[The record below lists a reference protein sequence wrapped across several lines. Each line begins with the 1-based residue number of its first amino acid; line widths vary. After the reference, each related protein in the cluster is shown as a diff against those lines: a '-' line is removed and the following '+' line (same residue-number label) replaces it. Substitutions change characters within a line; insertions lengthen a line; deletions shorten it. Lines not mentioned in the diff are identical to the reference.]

1 MERDCGPMNALGG
14 SFILLF
20 AFLCGYAEAQ
30 QPRGSNIPSDFSGS
44 VSQGTPS
51 GGVIPLSIGDAID
64 RALKYNL
71 GYVIGE
77 QETRVS
83 TAARVRSL
91 SELLPKVN
99 AGISE
104 AIQQIN
110 LESSGFRGFT
120 GVPPVVGPFS
130 VFDTRARY
138 TQAVFDS
145 RLAHELRAASK
156 RVAASKYRLQDVRDL
171 IALITTDLYLDAVA
185 ESSRVD
191 EIGRAHV

>member
-1 MERDCGPMNALGG
+1 MNALGR
-14 SFILLF
+14 SFILFF

-30 QPRGSNIPSDFSGS
+30 QPRGSNIPSDLIGS

-91 SELLPKVN
+91 SELLPKVD
-99 AGISE
+99 AGITE

-110 LESSGFRGFT
+110 LAAFGFRGFP
-120 GVPPVVGPFS
+120 GVPRLSGRSVCLILVRDTRKPFS
-130 VFDTRARY
+130 IPD
-138 TQAVFDS
+138 
-145 RLAHELRAASK
+145 
-156 RVAASKYRLQDVRDL
+156 
-171 IALITTDLYLDAVA
+171 
-185 ESSRVD
+185 
-191 EIGRAHV
+191 